1 MTPTLIPST
10 ITATT
15 THLIQVT
22 ARRLRRGQLVR
33 IQLQL
38 AHNILDQLDEV
49 LVLVL
54 QQKVLGHL
62 NRNISIN
69 QNPDYFDS
77 LVFTYKHTHQIICNL
92 FGIHVSDIEL
102 KLDRLQ
108 PVLQHTMHRTVLHIV
123 HLQLGPF
130 RCLVHSALRRL

>member
-38 AHNILDQLDEV
+38 AHNILDQFDKV

-77 LVFTYKHTHQIICNL
+77 LIRYKNTHQIICNL